1 MNKLAP
7 DEPLD
12 RAVQLFDLGSAP
24 ARADGLGDAVLG
36 VIRKQQQRDAVE
48 RRFRG
53 SDLGQ
58 NIDAVPVRLDHL
70 LDTPDLPF
78 DPTKSRLD
86 LFLVSGVA
94 GHGYGLYP

>member
-12 RAVQLFDLGSAP
+12 RAVQLFDLGTAS
-24 ARADGLGDAVLG
+24 ARADRLGDAVLC
-36 VIRKQQQRDAVE
+36 VVREQQQGDTVQS
-48 RRFRG
+48 RFG
-53 SDLGQ
+53 GPDLGQ
-58 NIDAVPVRLDHL
+58 NVDAVPVGLDHL
-70 LDTPDLPF
+70 LDTPDLAF
-78 DPTKSRLD
+78 HPTKPGLD